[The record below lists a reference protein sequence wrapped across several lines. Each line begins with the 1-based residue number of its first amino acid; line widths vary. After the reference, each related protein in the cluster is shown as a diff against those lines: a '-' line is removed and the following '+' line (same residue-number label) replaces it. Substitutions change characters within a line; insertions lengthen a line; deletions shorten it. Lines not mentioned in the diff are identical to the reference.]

1 MPIDG
6 SVNDM
11 MPQIVRI
18 SEDDADPVLIEQSL
32 RQGITEKHTA
42 EYNTKG
48 YCYYVRVPEWE
59 KKKAANKPWNKR
71 RTEYL
76 AFKNKQG

>member
-1 MPIDG
+1 MHAAFMLYKTLGYPEL
-6 SVNDM
+6 M
-11 MPQIVRI
+11 
-18 SEDDADPVLIEQSL
+18 QSL
-32 RQGITEKHTA
+32 RQGITEKHTV